1 MKSSRRAFKSIRLD
15 NLKKYSRIQCLF
27 PERMNLQD
35 NFSITEKTLLDK
47 IQINEK
53 EIQKLQKQVR

>member
-1 MKSSRRAFKSIRLD
+1 
-15 NLKKYSRIQCLF
+15 
-27 PERMNLQD
+27 MNLQD